1 MIVNSENSPK
11 KKIKNFHK
19 ENPLIVIGA
28 NYRTSTMLLRDRLYI
43 QKADLPSFYERLGY
57 IGFEE
62 IIIISTTDR
71 TEFILTAPQNSHK
84 DLVTEV
90 IKLLSAHVGKAR
102 NEIEGQTYILY
113 NLEAIKHVYAI
124 AAALDSLV
132 VGDTKL
138 KEQLRTA
145 HQIARDNNATGQFL
159 DNLILSAQQ
168 TETRISRET
177 QINQRPIS
185 IAAAAVQVARDVHG
199 ELTGSSGLL
208 IGGGEMGEMLASA
221 MRSAGLGN
229 LLVTHPSSIRADT
242 VSQNLNCH
250 VGAIENLDQLLTQS
264 DIIITSINTRNYIL
278 SSGILQRAIST
289 RRRKP
294 IFVID
299 TGVPGDV
306 EPAAE
311 KLEDI
316 FLYTLDDLERVT
328 KEGRKSRAKE
338 AEIAWEIIDVEA
350 KNIIT
355 YNKKETKEIDD
366 QNGRI
371 EKIRQEALKESGG
384 DAEKATKLLLNR
396 LKHIS
401 NFTVDQ

>member
-1 MIVNSENSPK
+1 
-11 KKIKNFHK
+11 
-19 ENPLIVIGA
+19 
-28 NYRTSTMLLRDRLYI
+28 
-43 QKADLPSFYERLGY
+43 
-57 IGFEE
+57 
-62 IIIISTTDR
+62 
-71 TEFILTAPQNSHK
+71 
-84 DLVTEV
+84 
-90 IKLLSAHVGKAR
+90 
-102 NEIEGQTYILY
+102 
-113 NLEAIKHVYAI
+113 
-124 AAALDSLV
+124 
-132 VGDTKL
+132 
-138 KEQLRTA
+138 
-145 HQIARDNNATGQFL
+145 
-159 DNLILSAQQ
+159 
-168 TETRISRET
+168 
-177 QINQRPIS
+177 
-185 IAAAAVQVARDVHG
+185 
-199 ELTGSSGLL
+199 
-208 IGGGEMGEMLASA
+208 
-221 MRSAGLGN
+221 
-229 LLVTHPSSIRADT
+229 
-242 VSQNLNCH
+242 
-250 VGAIENLDQLLTQS
+250 
-264 DIIITSINTRNYIL
+264 
-278 SSGILQRAIST
+278 
-289 RRRKP
+289 
-294 IFVID
+294 VID